1 MDNTA
6 SNINLAFQDL
16 KNLMEM
22 AKDMVRLAN
31 VMSSKMKAG
40 CFCFNKFS
48 DRY

>member
-1 MDNTA
+1 MQEKIQQSA

-31 VMSSKMKAG
+31 AMS
-40 CFCFNKFS
+40 NKIKV
-48 DRY
+48 